1 MTRSSQAELTRPI
14 RPALLRAALGATL
27 GAALMALGGC
37 RREAEPPLRVSSAG
51 ASEPQTVAD
60 RRASVD
66 PSRRTAIVDAT
77 ERVAP
82 AVVSINVT
90 SHQRMAPRT
99 PWDMFFVPDG
109 SDQVVQSFG
118 TGFVIRADGVIVTN
132 QHVVAGAEKVVVTL
146 PDGRDLPGRVLG
158 EDPIT
163 DIAVVKVDQTGLPVA
178 TIGRSTDLMA
188 GEWVVAVG
196 NPYAFMLGNAEP
208 TVTVG
213 VVSATGRNI
222 LPSGEQAG
230 MYLDMIQTD
239 AAINPGNSGG
249 PLTNALGEV
258 VGVNSSIFSSSGGS
272 IGLGFAIPIERAVR
286 VANELVK
293 NPTVRRAWVGLDVV
307 GASAMRNWKTEGG
320 VRIAAVAPGGPADRA
335 GLKPGDVLTNA
346 NGRTLRNYLDW
357 EAVKLDLHVG
367 DVVTVG
373 LRGAGGAA
381 ASRRIVTGDLPTV
394 TAPKVTVLRDLQLIT
409 VTPAIQAE
417 RSLRSTDGALIF
429 RLTPDVARATGLQA
443 GDVIVGVNRVRIHDA
458 AQLATVLQA
467 LQAREPF
474 RLVFE
479 RGGSYNFTD
488 LAF

>member
-1 MTRSSQAELTRPI
+1 
-14 RPALLRAALGATL
+14 
-27 GAALMALGGC
+27 
-37 RREAEPPLRVSSAG
+37 
-51 ASEPQTVAD
+51 
-60 RRASVD
+60 
-66 PSRRTAIVDAT
+66 
-77 ERVAP
+77 
-82 AVVSINVT
+82 
-90 SHQRMAPRT
+90 
-99 PWDMFFVPDG
+99 
-109 SDQVVQSFG
+109 
-118 TGFVIRADGVIVTN
+118 
-132 QHVVAGAEKVVVTL
+132 
-146 PDGRDLPGRVLG
+146 
-158 EDPIT
+158 
-163 DIAVVKVDQTGLPVA
+163 
-178 TIGRSTDLMA
+178 
-188 GEWVVAVG
+188 
-196 NPYAFMLGNAEP
+196 MLGNAEP

-286 VANELVK
+286 VADEIVTHS
-293 NPTVRRAWVGLDVV
+293 TVRRAWVGLDVV
-307 GASAMRNWKTEGG
+307 GADAMRNWKSEGG
-320 VRIAAVAPGGPADRA
+320 VRIAAVAPGGPAARA
-335 GLKPGDVLTNA
+335 GLKPGDVLTSA
-346 NGRTLRNYLDW
+346 NGRPLRNYLDW

-367 DVVTVG
+367 DAVAVG
-373 LRGAGGAA
+373 VRGAAGGAV

-417 RSLRSTDGALIF
+417 RGLRSPDGALIF
-429 RLTPDVARATGLQA
+429 RVTPDVARATGLAA

-458 AQLATVLQA
+458 AQLATALQA
-467 LQAREPF
+467 LDAGEPF

-479 RGGSYNFTD
+479 RAGSYHFTD

>member
-1 MTRSSQAELTRPI
+1 MTRSSQAD
-14 RPALLRAALGATL
+14 LLRAARLL
-27 GAALMALGGC
+27 LAALVAGGIAAC
-37 RREAEPPLRVSSAG
+37 RDAPRDPGLRISSAG
-51 ASEPQTVAD
+51 ATQRPAATDPRATVG
-60 RRASVD
+60 S
-66 PSRRTAIVDAT
+66 SRRTAIVDAT

-109 SDQVVQSFG
+109 GDQVVQSFG
-118 TGFVIRADGVIVTN
+118 TGFIIRPDGVIVTN
-132 QHVVAGAEKVVVTL
+132 QHVVAGAEKIVVTL
-146 PDGRDLPGRVLG
+146 PDGRDLPGKVLG

-163 DIAVVKVDQTGLPVA
+163 DIAVVKIDQSGLPTA
-178 TIGRSTDLMA
+178 AIGRSTDLMT

-196 NPYAFMLGNAEP
+196 NPYAYMLGNAEP

-213 VVSATGRNI
+213 VVSAIGRNI

-286 VANELVK
+286 VADEIVRHS
-293 NPTVRRAWVGLDVV
+293 TVRRAWVGLEVV
-307 GASAMRNWKTEGG
+307 GANAMRDWKSEGG
-320 VRIAAVAPGGPADRA
+320 VRVAAVAPGGPADRA
-335 GLKPGDVLTNA
+335 GLHPGDVLTTA
-346 NGRTLRNYLDW
+346 NGRALRNYLDW

-373 LRGAGGAA
+373 VRGANGGAV

-417 RSLRSTDGALIF
+417 RSLRSPDGALIF

-443 GDVIVGVNRVRIHDA
+443 GDVVVGVNRVRIHDA
-458 AQLATVLQA
+458 AQLASVLQG
-467 LQAREPF
+467 LQPREPF
-474 RLVFE
+474 RVVFE